1 MTLVAERTGHPVAV
15 ETGSGF
21 YEQAQMMSAR
31 PGAPVHLIRVN
42 EKWRDQADYVVAAQ
56 CGMLPVMWSDPSR
69 VFGMAFDDDACSAQA
84 AGWAGSRQLASLPR
98 GEALRT
104 ARYDV
109 EGLLKQL
116 NAMPLEIRVAAFCHA
131 ECPGLRPMQ
140 ADLFDAPLRE
150 LSSVFAPAIRER
162 APAEVFECNVVM
174 NAALAGQW
182 ARLIGNPLV

>member
-1 MTLVAERTGHPVAV
+1 MTRVAERTGHPVAV

-31 PGAPVHLIRVN
+31 
-42 EKWRDQADYVVAAQ
+42 
-56 CGMLPVMWSDPSR
+56 
-69 VFGMAFDDDACSAQA
+69 
-84 AGWAGSRQLASLPR
+84 
-98 GEALRT
+98 
-104 ARYDV
+104 YDV
-109 EGLLKQL
+109 EGFLKQL

-131 ECPGLRPMQ
+131 ECPGLRPMR
-140 ADLFDAPLRE
+140 AALFDAPLRE

-162 APAEVFECNVVM
+162 APVEVFDCNVVM